1 VSVDVESLDLD
12 RLEEEARNELDNC
25 SNLEE
30 LDQFHVEYLG
40 RDGKIRSIFQ
50 SMGSLSDERRA
61 EVGRRTNEIKQRLED
76 FYETKKKSL
85 SNQQGPEDAEWLDVT
100 LPGRTTG
107 SGSIHPIHSVMTRI
121 TRIFERMGFQREDGP
136 EVETDWYNFEALNI
150 PEDHPARDMHDTYYL
165 EDDRLLRTHT
175 SPVQIRTMEEREAP
189 VRIVV
194 PGRVFR
200 RDADR
205 THSPVFHQ
213 VEGLWVDES
222 VTFTELKGTL
232 ETFIQRFFHEP
243 VKTRFRPSYFPFTE
257 PSAEIDVSFESGGN
271 EEWLEIL
278 GAGMVDPS
286 VFDAVDYDPETVQG
300 FAFGMGVERL
310 AMLQYGIDNL
320 QRLFDNDI
328 RFLSQFRNTASAV

>member
-1 VSVDVESLDLD
+1 MTVDPDALEDLEDEALD
-12 RLEEEARNELDNC
+12 ALDNC

-30 LDQFHVEYLG
+30 LDAFHVNYLG
-40 RDGKIRSIFQ
+40 RDGEIRRIFQ
-50 SMGSLSDERRA
+50 SMGSLPDEQRA
-61 EVGRRTNEIKQRLED
+61 EVGRRTNELKQTLESR
-76 FYETKKKSL
+76 YEQKKEEL
-85 SNQQGPEDAEWLDVT
+85 SGDTGDPERADWLDVT
-100 LPGRTTG
+100 LPGRHSG
-107 SGSIHPIHSVMTRI
+107 AGSIHPISLMMEEI
-121 TRIFERMGFQREDGP
+121 TKTFELLGFERAHGP
-136 EVETDWYNFEALNI
+136 QVETEWYNFEALNI

-165 EDDRLLRTHT
+165 EDGHLLRTHT
-175 SPVQIRTMEEREAP
+175 SPVQIRTMEDHEPP

-222 VTFTELKGTL
+222 VTFADLKGTL
-232 ETFIQRFFHEP
+232 EVFIDRIFEDD

-257 PSAEIDVSFESGGN
+257 PSAEIDVSFETGDGD

-278 GAGMVDPS
+278 GAGMVDPA
-286 VFDAVDYDPETVQG
+286 VFDAVDYDTEDCQG

-310 AMLQYGIDNL
+310 AMLKYGIDNL
-320 QRLFDNDI
+320 QMLYDNDL
-328 RFLSQFRNTASAV
+328 RFLEQFSATPPT